1 MIGRGSRILL
11 LKLKDLE
18 DAVSMVEDID
28 RTLGDE
34 QKYLPVWK
42 SQSLLLEYNRFFRGS
57 PCLRM
62 NEFWDGEQTQW

>member
-18 DAVSMVEDID
+18 DAVSLVENID

-34 QKYLPVWK
+34 QEYRPVWK
-42 SQSLLLEYNRFFRGS
+42 SQSLLLEYNRCLMGS

-62 NEFWDGEQTQW
+62 NEFWDREQTPW

>member
-1 MIGRGSRILL
+1 MIGWGAIILL

-34 QKYLPVWK
+34 QEYLPVGK
-42 SQSLLLEYNRFFRGS
+42 SQSLLLEYNRFLRGS

-62 NEFWDGEQTQW
+62 NKFWDEEQTQW